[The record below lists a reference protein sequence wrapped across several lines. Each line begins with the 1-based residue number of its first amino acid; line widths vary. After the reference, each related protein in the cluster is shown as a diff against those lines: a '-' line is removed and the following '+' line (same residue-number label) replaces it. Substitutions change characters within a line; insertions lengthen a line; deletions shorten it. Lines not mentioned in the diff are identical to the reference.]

1 MNILALRHS
10 PVYLTAYPAQS
21 WRFCGYA
28 EGMSALWWLA
38 IPVVATSVAIGY
50 VVWTGREHRI
60 DPLRSTD
67 NFERFRRAMEKR
79 RRD

>member
-1 MNILALRHS
+1 
-10 PVYLTAYPAQS
+10 
-21 WRFCGYA
+21 
-28 EGMSALWWLA
+28 MSALWWLA

-50 VVWTGREHRI
+50 VIWTGRERRI

-67 NFERFRRAMEKR
+67 SFERFRRAMEKR